1 MTQKHIGKS
10 RKSSAY
16 KSIEITPFRRDLGMK
31 IWYKQARMQI
41 RNRLRATPLIGFDQ
55 VDFSTFPIPSYEFAY
70 KMDIRPRR
78 FDTIETLIRYLG
90 TFYGPLLE

>member
-55 VDFSTFPIPSYEFAY
+55 VDFSTFPIENSQSTRSIYANTNYTKFA
-70 KMDIRPRR
+70 K
-78 FDTIETLIRYLG
+78 
-90 TFYGPLLE
+90 